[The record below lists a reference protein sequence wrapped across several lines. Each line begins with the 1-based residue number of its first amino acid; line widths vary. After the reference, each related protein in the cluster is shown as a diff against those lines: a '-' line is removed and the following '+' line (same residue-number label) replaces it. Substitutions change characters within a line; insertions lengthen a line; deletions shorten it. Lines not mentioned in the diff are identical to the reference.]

1 MKNQDLEVIVYETSP
16 NHVLVTK
23 WIDQKCVYACTMR
36 ADKVQPSL
44 RALID
49 MLTADETPTLVG
61 NSIAAVRKLNESQ
74 YETPR
79 VVFRAD
85 KPAGR
90 PAKLCTHATAM
101 SHELRQHFG
110 LV

>member
-1 MKNQDLEVIVYETSP
+1 MENQDLEVIVYEL
-16 NHVLVTK
+16 NAGHVLVSQ
-23 WIDQKCVYACTMR
+23 WVDQKCVYACTMR
-36 ADKVQPSL
+36 ADKIQPSL

-49 MLTADETPTLVG
+49 MLTAGEQPQMIG
-61 NSIAAVRKLNESQ
+61 NSASAVRKLNECQ
-74 YETPR
+74 DETPR

-90 PAKLCTHATAM
+90 PAKLSTHATAM
-101 SHELRQHFG
+101 SQELRQHFG